1 MNLQFSKEVQKA
13 IQEGKRNRIVAL
25 ESTIISFGMPFPK
38 NYETAKNVEE
48 IIRKQGAI
56 PATVAI
62 LNGVPHIGLDDD
74 ELLFLA
80 NPETV
85 VSKTSRRDIGYVI
98 GKKLNGATT
107 VSATMRFAALANIR
121 LFVTGGIG
129 GVHRNVE
136 SHLDISAD
144 LTEFS
149 RTPVMV
155 ISAGAKAILD
165 LPKTIEFIE
174 TMGSVVLGFQTDE
187 FPSFYCRS
195 SGIHLPHTVE
205 TIEEAANILKASLI
219 YTPKQG
225 ILLANP
231 IPEEFSFPKDEMDQ
245 LIGTALHECSKRK
258 ITGKNVTPFLL
269 KHITELSDGASLA
282 SNIELIYHN
291 AKVGGQI
298 AVAFDNICQE

>member
-1 MNLQFSKEVQKA
+1 MNLHFSKEVQKA
-13 IQEGKRNRIVAL
+13 IQEGRRNRIVAL

-38 NYETAKNVEE
+38 NYETAKKVES
-48 IIRKQGAI
+48 IIREQGAV
-56 PATVAI
+56 PATIAI
-62 LNGVPHIGLDDD
+62 LNGVPHIGLDEED
-74 ELLFLA
+74 LLFLA
-80 NPETV
+80 DPETKV
-85 VSKTSRRDIGYVI
+85 TKTSRRDIGYVI

-107 VSATMRFAALANIR
+107 VSATMKFAALADIR

-136 SHLDISAD
+136 SNLDISAD

-149 RTPVMV
+149 KTPVMV

-174 TMGSVVLGFQTDE
+174 TMGSVVLGYQTDE

-205 TIEEAANILKASLI
+205 TVEEAASILHASLI

-231 IPEEFSFPKDEMDQ
+231 IPQEFSFPKDEMDK
-245 LIGTALHECSKRK
+245 LIGTALHECSKQG
-258 ITGKNVTPFLL
+258 ITGKDITPFLL
-269 KHITELSDGASLA
+269 KHITELSEGASLA

-291 AKVGGQI
+291 AKIGGQI
-298 AVAFDNICQE
+298 AVAFDELQE